1 MEEDAVYSHPRISVV
16 VLTCNRVDELCATLE
31 RLLALPEKPP
41 LVVAD
46 NGSTDDTVARV
57 RSGYPT
63 VRVIECGD
71 NLGAAGRNL
80 GTACVDTEYVAF
92 SDDDT
97 WWNPGSLERA
107 VRLLDAW
114 PNAGVLN
121 ARVVIGENGATEP
134 ACTVMRASP
143 LGGNGLPGPALIG
156 YMAGACVFRTAL
168 FRAVGGYASRLS
180 IGGEEEL
187 VALDVLA
194 FNQAIVYCEQLTVHQ
209 NPSPVRDSALRRRLL
224 ARNAAWT
231 AWLRLPWREA
241 SHATLR
247 ALEVF
252 AQERTLP
259 RDGIDLLRGLVWAC
273 RRRRVAPRFVLEMRE
288 RMRAAEREAA
298 ASAADADVPST
309 AGKIDART

>member
-1 MEEDAVYSHPRISVV
+1 MEEETVYPHPRISVV
-16 VLTCNRVDELCATLE
+16 VLTYNRADELCATLE

-41 LVVAD
+41 IVVAD

-57 RSGYPT
+57 RATYPS
-63 VRVIECGD
+63 VRVVECGD

-80 GTACVDTEYVAF
+80 GAACVDTEYVAF

-97 WWNPGSLERA
+97 WWGPGSLERA
-107 VRLLDAW
+107 VHLFDAW

-121 ARVVIGENGATEP
+121 ARVVVGEGGATDP
-134 ACTVMRASP
+134 TCTVMRASP
-143 LGGNGLPGPALIG
+143 LGADGLPGPALIG

-168 FRAVGGYASRLS
+168 FRAVGGYASRLF

-194 FNQAIVYCEQLTVHQ
+194 FDQAIVYCEQLTVHHH
-209 NPSPVRDSALRRRLL
+209 PSPVRDSALRRRLL

-241 SHATLR
+241 SQATLH
-247 ALEVF
+247 ALAVF
-252 AQERTLP
+252 ARERTLA
-259 RDGIDLLRGLVWAC
+259 RDSADLLRGLPWAW
-273 RRRRVAPRFVLEMRE
+273 RGRRVVPPLVLAMRE
-288 RMRAAEREAA
+288 QVRSAERDAA
-298 ASAADADVPST
+298 ALEADAGAAST
-309 AGKIDART
+309 AGNVDAPT